1 MPRSIEFDVFFDFL
15 CPYVNAAAL
24 WLRDVQRQSPD
35 QITIRWRYFPLE
47 QVNSREGPD
56 WKLWE
61 QPDSHESRGLLAF
74 RAAAAARQ
82 QGDEAFT
89 RMLYAVLAAK
99 HEAQQDIAQPDV
111 LIEAARAS
119 ELDLARFERDFQDR
133 TLLAEIGADYTEGRQ
148 LHDVFGTPTFVFPEG
163 AAAYLKVLPPP
174 PVDAALEFFD
184 QFMTFVRDRP
194 FVHEVKRP
202 RRT

>member
-1 MPRSIEFDVFFDFL
+1 MPTSIEFDLYFDFL

-35 QITIRWRYFPLE
+35 PITIRWRYFPLE
-47 QVNSREGPD
+47 QVNSKEGPE

-61 QPDSHESRGLLAF
+61 QPDSYESRGLLAF

-82 QGDEAFT
+82 QGDDAFT
-89 RMLYAVLAAK
+89 RLLYAVLAAR
-99 HEAQQDIAQPDV
+99 HEANRDLAQPDV

-119 ELDLARFERDFQDR
+119 ELDLLRFERDLNDR
-133 TLLAEIGADYTEGRQ
+133 SLLESIGSDYTEGRQ
-148 LHDVFGTPTFVFPEG
+148 QHDVFGTPTFVFPEG

-174 PVDAALEFFD
+174 PAAAALDFFD
-184 QFMTFVRDRP
+184 EFLTLVRDRP
-194 FVHEVKRP
+194 FVHEIKRP
-202 RRT
+202 RRS

>member
-1 MPRSIEFDVFFDFL
+1 MPTSIEFDVYFDFL

-24 WLRDVQRQSPD
+24 WLRDVRRQSPNP
-35 QITIRWRYFPLE
+35 IAIRWRYFPLE
-47 QVNSREGPD
+47 QVNSKEGPG

-99 HEAQQDIAQPDV
+99 HEADRDIAQSDV
-111 LIEAARAS
+111 LIDAARAS
-119 ELDLARFERDFQDR
+119 ELDLPRFEQDFQDR
-133 TLLAEIGADYTEGRQ
+133 SLLASIGSDYTEGRQ
-148 LHDVFGTPTFVFPEG
+148 QHDVFGTPTFVFPEG

-174 PVDAALEFFD
+174 PGAAALEFFD
-184 QFMTFVRDRP
+184 EFLTMVRDRP
-194 FVHEVKRP
+194 FVHEIKRP
-202 RRT
+202 RRS